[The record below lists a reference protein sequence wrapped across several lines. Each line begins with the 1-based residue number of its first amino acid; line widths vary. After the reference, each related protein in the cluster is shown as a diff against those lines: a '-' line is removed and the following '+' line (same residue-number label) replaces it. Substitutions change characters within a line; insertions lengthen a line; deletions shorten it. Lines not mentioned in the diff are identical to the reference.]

1 MSINIPAT
9 LVGNLTGDP
18 ELRYTPQ
25 GTPVANFSLAVNR
38 QSYNKDTN
46 SYEDGPTTFYRVS
59 AWKTVAEAVSTSLRK
74 GMEVVVV
81 GEVNNRA
88 YQTNEGENRTSL
100 EVSVSY
106 GRGLIAPLLTGR
118 QSAEVTRTTGDSAGQ
133 NNSGGGSFGGG
144 GFGGGSG
151 QQGGFGGGG
160 FGGSSAPQGGF
171 GGGSE
176 EPPF

>member
-1 MSINIPAT
+1 MSINIPVT

-25 GTPVANFSLAVNR
+25 STPVAKFSLAVNR
-38 QSYNKDTN
+38 QVYNKVTN

-59 AWKTVAEAVSTSLRK
+59 AWKTVAEAVSASLRK

-81 GEVNNRA
+81 GEVNNRT

-100 EVSVSY
+100 EVSVTY

-118 QSAEVTRTTGDSAGQ
+118 QSAEVTRTTGDSAGR
-133 NNSGGGSFGGG
+133 NNSGGG
-144 GFGGGSG
+144 GSA
-151 QQGGFGGGG
+151 Q
-160 FGGSSAPQGGF
+160 QGGF